1 MKCLDNRLYVLEY
14 EEYSD
19 RPNLYYINGDDYSVA
34 IDAGNSSKH
43 NKKFYDELHSLE
55 LKDPKYT
62 IISHWHWDHTFGLHN
77 IVGTSISS
85 KKTHEKLIEVSKWIW
100 DKESMDKRIITGEDI
115 VFCNDNIIREY
126 EDLSQIKVVTT
137 DEIIETNKTLDL
149 GGISVELIPMASTHG
164 DDSLFVYIPSL
175 KSLIVEDADCP
186 DYYIDDDYCDL
197 NKLEDMIKFFESIDY
212 KYYYLGH
219 AKVETKEFA
228 LNRLKQDLARLKK

>member
-1 MKCLDNRLYVLEY
+1 MKCLDDRLYVLEY

-43 NKKFYDELHSLE
+43 NKKFYDELHSLG

-85 KKTHEKLIEVSKWIW
+85 KETHEKLIEVSKWIW

-149 GGISVELIPMASTHG
+149 GGISIELIPMASTHG

-197 NKLEDMIKFFESIDY
+197 KKLEDMIKFFESIDY
-212 KYYYLGH
+212 KYHYLGH